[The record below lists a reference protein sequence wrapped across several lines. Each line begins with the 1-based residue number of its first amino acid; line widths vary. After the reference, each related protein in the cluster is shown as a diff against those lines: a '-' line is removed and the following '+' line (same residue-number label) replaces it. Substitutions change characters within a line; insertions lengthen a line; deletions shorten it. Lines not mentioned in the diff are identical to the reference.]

1 MSTCS
6 RACLLAL
13 VLLLGIGA
21 GTGRA
26 QESVS
31 QGSISG
37 RVTDPQGA
45 VIAGAEVRARQI
57 ETNVLTSAVTD
68 DAGRFRLGALR
79 LGPYHVTAS
88 RAGFT
93 DVSQRLVV
101 LAGSAFDLTL
111 SLPVAGVAATV
122 AVSAEP
128 PIVEGARTQVS
139 ATVTQAEI
147 RALPMNGRNFL
158 DLALL
163 APGVAPANLA
173 STQLFPE
180 TSAVPGSGLAVSSQR
195 NLSNSFVVD
204 GLSAND
210 DAAGLS
216 GIPYSVDALEVF
228 QVVTSGGQAEL
239 GRALGGYVNVVTKS
253 GTNALRGDL
262 FGYLRDDRFNAKNA
276 LSRTTLPMSQ
286 KQYGLSVGGPL
297 RKDRTFFF
305 ANLEHRL
312 LDQTGFTTVPQAT
325 VDVINARL
333 TAAGYGGS
341 PVRAGIY
348 DNPVQ
353 TVMGLAKVDH
363 RFERRGL
370 LSVRYSAYAADSENS
385 RGAGGLATPSAS
397 SALDNLDQVFA
408 VSHTQALSS
417 TLLNEIR
424 AQVVVSDLEA
434 PPTDPLGPNVSI
446 AGVASFGT
454 LWSSPTRRQNR
465 MTEIVESLTRQQG
478 AHAFRAGVTLVVN
491 EDDIT
496 FPRARRG
503 SYTFSSLAT
512 FLSGTYN
519 NQGFTQTF
527 GEQVVSQTNPNV
539 GFYAQ
544 DEWRLRPGL
553 TANLGL
559 RYDLQFLDT
568 ITTDTDNVAPRVGLA
583 WAPGDSGRTVVRG
596 SAGLFYDRV
605 PLRALSNG
613 LLSAGNTTDL
623 ASLRQIGV
631 SLSPTQAGAPAFP
644 GTLAAE
650 VPTVTLVNLTTMD
663 RQLQNAR
670 SRQTSVEVERQFG
683 AATTVSAS
691 YNYLRGLGL
700 IMAINQNV
708 PTCVAAGTNNGCR
721 PNPNYANNSQYS
733 SAGESSYHGLHVSLV
748 ERPAAW
754 SQVRVSYTLST
765 AMNNVGEAFFS
776 GPIDP
781 FDLSKDRGRSDSDQ
795 RHRLVVNGSV
805 HTPLTPATT
814 TWERLSHGFQ
824 LGGILQV
831 YSATPFNITSGVT
844 TLQGTAGR
852 PVVNGAFITRN
863 AGESTPF
870 FSLGLRMSRSVPL
883 GGASRLE
890 LLAEVFNL
898 TNHLNV
904 VARNTNFG
912 SGAYP
917 ASASATF
924 GQVTAVGD
932 PRSWQLG
939 ARMRF

>member
-1 MSTCS
+1 
-6 RACLLAL
+6 
-13 VLLLGIGA
+13 
-21 GTGRA
+21 
-26 QESVS
+26 
-31 QGSISG
+31 
-37 RVTDPQGA
+37 
-45 VIAGAEVRARQI
+45 
-57 ETNVLTSAVTD
+57 
-68 DAGRFRLGALR
+68 
-79 LGPYHVTAS
+79 
-88 RAGFT
+88 
-93 DVSQRLVV
+93 
-101 LAGSAFDLTL
+101 
-111 SLPVAGVAATV
+111 
-122 AVSAEP
+122 
-128 PIVEGARTQVS
+128 
-139 ATVTQAEI
+139 
-147 RALPMNGRNFL
+147 
-158 DLALL
+158 
-163 APGVAPANLA
+163 
-173 STQLFPE
+173 
-180 TSAVPGSGLAVSSQR
+180 
-195 NLSNSFVVD
+195 
-204 GLSAND
+204 
-210 DAAGLS
+210 
-216 GIPYSVDALEVF
+216 
-228 QVVTSGGQAEL
+228 
-239 GRALGGYVNVVTKS
+239 
-253 GTNALRGDL
+253 
-262 FGYLRDDRFNAKNA
+262 
-276 LSRTTLPMSQ
+276 
-286 KQYGLSVGGPL
+286 
-297 RKDRTFFF
+297 
-305 ANLEHRL
+305 
-312 LDQTGFTTVPQAT
+312 
-325 VDVINARL
+325 
-333 TAAGYGGS
+333 
-341 PVRAGIY
+341 
-348 DNPVQ
+348 
-353 TVMGLAKVDH
+353 MGLAKVDH

-370 LSVRYSAYAADSENS
+370 LSVRYSAYSADSEYS

-424 AQVVVSDLEA
+424 AQVVVSDLQA

-454 LWSSPTRRQNR
+454 LSSSPTRRQNR

-478 AHAFRAGVTLVVN
+478 AHAFRAGVTLLVN

-496 FPRARRG
+496 FPLARRG

-605 PLRALSNG
+605 PLRALANG

-623 ASLRQIGV
+623 ANLRQIGV

-691 YNYLRGLGL
+691 YHYLRGLGL

-733 SAGESSYHGLHVSLV
+733 SAGKSSYHGLHVSLV

-765 AMNNVGEAFFS
+765 AMNNVGEAFFN

-795 RHRLVVNGSV
+795 RHCLVVNGSV
-805 HTPLTPATT
+805 HSPLTPVNT

-824 LGGILQV
+824 LGGILQA
-831 YSATPFNITSGVT
+831 YSATPSNITFGVT

-852 PVVNGAFITRN
+852 PVVNGSFITRN
-863 AGESTPF
+863 AGASTPF

-917 ASASATF
+917 ASPSATF